1 MVDRSSCY
9 PNTCQG
15 THDPIH
21 AGRSLFVT
29 VASIHFPSFCSSL
42 PHRCF
47 HSDTSCRSL
56 MQRWERQVS
65 TCVGSVVYVCCVVC
79 AVAVVVVVG
88 GGLFRPP
95 AAIFRSLYFLPLNL
109 RAYVIV
115 VFGVRARWDVSS
127 SITSD
132 DVPVP
137 ANKNT
142 SLLLWFFVGR
152 LLMSVSLLPVTSL
165 SFVSDWCSTSSLLT
179 SPLHPHPHT
188 PPSCCCRCYIS
199 SLGLIFPICY
209 FSATDTYASLSLAAA
224 PMCLSKD
231 ENKDGSNTNVEDAS

>member
-1 MVDRSSCY
+1 MSGNAR
-9 PNTCQG
+9 
-15 THDPIH
+15 
-21 AGRSLFVT
+21 
-29 VASIHFPSFCSSL
+29 
-42 PHRCF
+42 
-47 HSDTSCRSL
+47 SDTCWSLSLRYCRIYPLPFFLLLFAPPLLPLRYILSFIDAAVGAAGFHLRGLCGICLLCRVRCSC
-56 MQRWERQVS
+56 
-65 TCVGSVVYVCCVVC
+65 CYG
-79 AVAVVVVVG
+79 G

-127 SITSD
+127 SISSN

-142 SLLLWFFVGR
+142 SLLLWFFVVR
-152 LLMSVSLLPVTSL
+152 LLTTVSLLPVTSL

-209 FSATDTYASLSLAAA
+209 FSATDTYASLSLAVA

-231 ENKDGSNTNVEDAS
+231 EYKDGSNTNVEDAS